1 MFNKLKEFPNYLI
14 EDAGKVFS
22 ISKKDYIN
30 FYENN
35 YGYNFVSIKNDNNK
49 WVSEYVHRLVAKSF
63 LKNPNNYPN
72 VLHLDDNPKNNNV
85 NNLKWGTQSENIL
98 LCSLNDRM
106 ARQNQYT
113 KNPIIW
119 TLKDPT
125 GKIYTTKNLKKF
137 CIENNLDQGAMTSTL
152 RGKYGRTQHKGWTR
166 A

>member
-1 MFNKLKEFPNYLI
+1 M
-14 EDAGKVFS
+14 
-22 ISKKDYIN
+22 
-30 FYENN
+30 
-35 YGYNFVSIKNDNNK
+35 
-49 WVSEYVHRLVAKSF
+49 HRLVAKSF
-63 LKNPNNYPN
+63 LENPNNYPN

-106 ARQNQYT
+106 ARQNKYT

-125 GKIYTTKNLKKF
+125 GKIYTTTNLKKF